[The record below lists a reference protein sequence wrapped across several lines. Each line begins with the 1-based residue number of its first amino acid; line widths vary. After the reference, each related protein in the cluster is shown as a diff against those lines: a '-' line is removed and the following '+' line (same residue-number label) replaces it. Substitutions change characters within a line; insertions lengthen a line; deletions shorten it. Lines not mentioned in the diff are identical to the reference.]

1 MRPKIFLLGDIGCG
15 KSSLIRSC
23 LGGDAARAGGFVT
36 LRRGLEKEPTGFD
49 LAPAR
54 ALVDENVARQT
65 FLDFTKQ
72 PKREDS
78 VFSGFG
84 VNLLKEA
91 ETYPFAVADE
101 FGGLELEIP
110 EFRQALLEFLSL
122 DIPCIGVLKNEEAS
136 AALTRRTGLG
146 GDYAKA
152 YAALRKFL
160 EQDSRTQLLPVTG
173 WADKS
178 AQSYLEN
185 WANRYIR
192 K

>member
-1 MRPKIFLLGDIGCG
+1 MRPKLILLGDIGCG

-23 LGGDAARAGGFVT
+23 LGGDASQAGGFVT

-54 ALVDENVARQT
+54 ALLDVQAPRQT
-65 FLDFTKQ
+65 FLDFTGQK
-72 PKREDS
+72 KRDDS

-84 VNLLKEA
+84 VKLLKEA
-91 ETYPFAVADE
+91 ENHPFSVADE

-110 EFRQALLEFLSL
+110 EFRQALMTFLSR
-122 DIPCIGVLKNEEAS
+122 DIPCIGVLKNEKAS
-136 AALTRRTGLG
+136 AALIRRTRLG

-152 YAALRKFL
+152 YAALRQFL
-160 EQDSRTQLLPVTG
+160 EEDPNTQLLPVTG
-173 WADKS
+173 WADKN
-178 AQSYLEN
+178 AQACLET
-185 WANRYIR
+185 WANQYIR